1 MKMTVVQMHLD
12 KIHIFN
18 ETNINYEVSRFVIAS
33 IPRTTPIYIK
43 SYLLF
48 LNYHQNIL
56 HWTVQSVK
64 LNL

>member
-56 HWTVQSVK
+56 H
-64 LNL
+64 